1 MSTARAAL
9 AVALLLGSGPAGAAV
24 LKVGPNEALKGPWAA
39 SKAAKDGD
47 TIEIAPGEYYG
58 CGAFYQN
65 RLTITGPSDP
75 ATPAV
80 LTDTTCQG
88 KAILVIAGADVTV
101 RHLTLTRARVM
112 DGNGAGI
119 RAEGKGLTVSNIRFV
134 NNQSGILSAP
144 QPNST
149 IAVLDSVFERNGTTG
164 ERCVPTLDI
173 GTAGRLVVE
182 RSVFLAPRGCDVLRA
197 RGVGR
202 TEVIDSRFEDGP
214 AGAVRHLV
222 VAEDGG
228 GGGDAGPRRARGW
241 GGDAPLGAGEPQR
254 TAAGAVACG
263 DAGAGGGFRQ
273 HGGARG
279 YRAGR
284 IRLLDG
290 AGARCRPRDD
300 RHRQEG
306 RRRGGAGGA
315 RRAAVLRPGYDL
327 PVAWARKAST
337 SCQERSAARALP
349 GGVPP

>member
-119 RAEGKGLTVSNIRFV
+119 RAEGKGLTVSHIRFV

-173 GTAGRLVVE
+173 GNAGRLVVE
-182 RSVFLAPRGCDVLRA
+182 RSAFLAPRGCDVLRA

-222 VAEDGG
+222 LAEDGG
-228 GGGDAGPRRARGW
+228 GLLVRGSRFVRGPGSTAAAVAMRDLAGRGDRAEVRDSVLENGSGRPQVLLHAVMPARAVVSGNTVGRGDTELDESGYWMARARG
-241 GGDAPLGAGEPQR
+241 
-254 TAAGAVACG
+254 TA
-263 DAGAGGGFRQ
+263 
-273 HGGARG
+273 
-279 YRAGR
+279 RATIDTGKK
-284 IRLLDG
+284 
-290 AGARCRPRDD
+290 AA
-300 RHRQEG
+300 
-306 RRRGGAGGA
+306 
-315 RRAAVLRPGYDL
+315 AAVVRAVRGVL
-327 PVAWARKAST
+327 PF
-337 SCQERSAARALP
+337 
-349 GGVPP
+349 

>member
-39 SKAAKDGD
+39 SKAAKEGD

-65 RLTITGPSDP
+65 RLTITGPTDP

-119 RAEGKGLTVSNIRFV
+119 RAEGKGLTVSHIRFV

-173 GTAGRLVVE
+173 GNAGRLVVE

-214 AGAVRHLV
+214 AGHLV
-222 VAEDGG
+222 VVEDGG
-228 GGGDAGPRRARGW
+228 GLLVRGSRFVRGPGATGAAVVMRDLAGRGDGAEMRDSVLENRSGRPQVLLHAVMPGRAVVSGNTVGRGDTELDESGYWMARARGTARATSDT
-241 GGDAPLGAGEPQR
+241 GKK
-254 TAAGAVACG
+254 AAGAVVRAV
-263 DAGAGGGFRQ
+263 
-273 HGGARG
+273 RG
-279 YRAGR
+279 
-284 IRLLDG
+284 
-290 AGARCRPRDD
+290 
-300 RHRQEG
+300 
-306 RRRGGAGGA
+306 
-315 RRAAVLRPGYDL
+315 VLPF
-327 PVAWARKAST
+327 
-337 SCQERSAARALP
+337 
-349 GGVPP
+349 